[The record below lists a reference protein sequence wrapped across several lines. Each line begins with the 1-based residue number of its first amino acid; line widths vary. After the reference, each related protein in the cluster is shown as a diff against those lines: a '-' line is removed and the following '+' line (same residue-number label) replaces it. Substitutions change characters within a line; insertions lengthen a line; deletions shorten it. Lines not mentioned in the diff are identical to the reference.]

1 MCAVQQSFDQR
12 RSFALKSQSLS
23 PSSLG
28 GFWNL
33 GKITNQHQ
41 THGPIVFSAIY
52 KVMSMQAALTAI
64 CAAIAGLVGGFQE
77 ALSALLG
84 GMVVLASSL
93 AFGAAFFW
101 RSARDQG
108 NAGRALR
115 TVLFAEALKWMT
127 AIGGLLWLLRS
138 LPFDTQAG
146 PVVAGFV
153 VALIGSWL
161 ALLTKT

>member
-1 MCAVQQSFDQR
+1 MTLNLCAGD
-12 RSFALKSQSLS
+12 
-23 PSSLG
+23 
-28 GFWNL
+28 
-33 GKITNQHQ
+33 ITNSPQ
-41 THGPIVFSAIY
+41 THVNLISAIL
-52 KVMSMQAALTAI
+52 KVLGMQAALTVI
-64 CAAIAGLVGGFQE
+64 CAVVAGLIGGFPS

-101 RSARDQG
+101 RSGRDQG

-127 AIGGLLWLLRS
+127 AIGGLLWLLRT